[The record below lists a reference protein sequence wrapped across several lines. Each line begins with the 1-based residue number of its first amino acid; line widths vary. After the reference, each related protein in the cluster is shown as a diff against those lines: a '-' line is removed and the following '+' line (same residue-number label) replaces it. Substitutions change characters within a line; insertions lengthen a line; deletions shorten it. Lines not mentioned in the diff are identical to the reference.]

1 MTTPPVSPQGAPPQP
16 FQPQLAPFPTDDEK
30 TLAMLNYIL
39 SIFGWIAPLV
49 IWLVKRESKFV
60 SFHAL
65 QMLFWH
71 AIYLVI
77 TMVGMI
83 FMFAIMFASMGSQ
96 AHAGPPVAFFLLMPL
111 FWGPRSSISSSASS
125 SPS

>member
-71 AIYLVI
+71 AIYFVI
-77 TMVGMI
+77 TMIGGIFFMI
-83 FMFAIMFASMGSQ
+83 FIFASMG
-96 AHAGPPVAFFLLMPL
+96 AHGGHGGDPPVLFFLLFPL
-111 FWGPRSSISSSASS
+111 IWGAALVNIIISIV
-125 SPS
+125 